1 MLIKIYGG
9 NKMTIQIPKLTIS
22 NPIDIHWSHVS
33 CTVLSSSRYGLAYDR
48 VKVLHEIGL
57 QSPLIQDES
66 FYAPPSNRAIDVRTV
81 FPDGNI
87 VSFVGQRYSDLQDE
101 LQKYG
106 QAVAESNVEELNR
119 LHQLFLSTTMLSPVL
134 FKQGTQVLTFEYELA
149 LYPTDDSSSDFE
161 LTLLAPMPSFRPVG
175 QSQITVL
182 IDLPSSNNMAF
193 NADVLEANGY
203 QFDPMTGDVTGEV
216 PKLVEGDYGLR
227 KVIVWNWQVD
237 PFFRVHY
244 RYR

>member
-1 MLIKIYGG
+1 
-9 NKMTIQIPKLTIS
+9 MTIKIPKLTVS
-22 NPIDIHWSHVS
+22 TPIEMKWSHIS
-33 CTVLSSSRYGLAYDR
+33 CTVLSSSKYGLAYDR
-48 VKVLHEIGL
+48 LKVLHEIGL
-57 QSPLIQDES
+57 HAPLAQDES
-66 FYAPPSNRAIDVRTV
+66 FYAPPANRAIDVRTV

-106 QAVAESNVEELNR
+106 QALAESNVEELNR
-119 LHQLFLSTTMLSPVL
+119 LHQLFLATTSLSPVL

-149 LYPTDDSSSDFE
+149 LYPQEVNGTDFE
-161 LTLLAPMPSFRPVG
+161 LTLLAPMPSFQLVG
-175 QSQITVL
+175 QSQITVMVN
-182 IDLPSSNNMAF
+182 LPSSSNFGF

-203 QFDPMTGDVTGEV
+203 QFDLEGNITGEV
-216 PKLVEGDYGLR
+216 PMLVNADYGLR

-237 PFFRVHY
+237 PYFRVLY